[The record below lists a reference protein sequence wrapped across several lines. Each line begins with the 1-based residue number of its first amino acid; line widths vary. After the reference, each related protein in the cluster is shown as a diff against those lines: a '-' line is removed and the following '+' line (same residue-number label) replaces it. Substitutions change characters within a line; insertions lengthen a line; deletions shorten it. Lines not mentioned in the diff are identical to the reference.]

1 MFLLLTREAVTM
13 KLNQIKNNL
22 LHTGVAIAL
31 VTGMAFTLPS
41 ATAGG
46 KITIDD
52 TKWISVGMGI
62 RFNFSAVQQGSAG
75 IKINGTG
82 KDYSNNFSLN
92 NTRIYLAGQIHK
104 YVKFAFN
111 TECFNCAFGAGTLG
125 EAGSNS
131 AIGILD
137 AIAMFEFNRYVNFW
151 IGRTLVPTT
160 RAELNGPF
168 YHQTH
173 EGFKT
178 PFYPA
183 DHSINFSGGQSGV
196 FGSV

>member
-1 MFLLLTREAVTM
+1 MNVFLLLTREAVTM

-31 VTGMAFTLPS
+31 VTGMAAFTLPS
-41 ATAGG
+41 AYAGG

-75 IKINGTG
+75 IKANGTG

-92 NTRIYLAGQIHK
+92 NTRIYLGGQIHK

-111 TECFNCAFGAGTLG
+111 T
-125 EAGSNS
+125 
-131 AIGILD
+131 
-137 AIAMFEFNRYVNFW
+137 
-151 IGRTLVPTT
+151 
-160 RAELNGPF
+160 
-168 YHQTH
+168 
-173 EGFKT
+173 
-178 PFYPA
+178 
-183 DHSINFSGGQSGV
+183 
-196 FGSV
+196 